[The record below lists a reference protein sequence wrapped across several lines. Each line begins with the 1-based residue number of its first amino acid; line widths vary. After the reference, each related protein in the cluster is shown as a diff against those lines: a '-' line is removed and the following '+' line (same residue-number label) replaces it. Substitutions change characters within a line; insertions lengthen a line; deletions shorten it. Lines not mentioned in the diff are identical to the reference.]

1 MFNPIEFLDLARG
14 LLRLSDGEGKIR
26 TAIGRAYYGSFLIA
40 RDAVGINEKTPE
52 VHRRVV
58 SVLYRR
64 NPVIANKL
72 HLLRRQRNFADY
84 DTRITLSVT
93 DAENAIVLAEAVIDE
108 VSSWR

>member
-1 MFNPIEFLDLARG
+1 MFNPVEFLDLARE
-14 LLRLSDGEGKIR
+14 LLIDGEVKIR
-26 TAIGRAYYGSFLIA
+26 TAIGRVYYASFLIA

-58 SVLYRR
+58 SALYRR

-84 DTRITLSVT
+84 DMGITLSVN
-93 DAENAIVLAEAVIDE
+93 DAESAIMLAEAVINE
-108 VSSWR
+108 VSSWSS